1 MTTRTSTKTQ
11 ISVFW
16 AILIATSLPGA
27 IEAGTT
33 VYKCVVDGQ
42 TTLTDKPCLREN
54 SETSSSQGTPAVVA
68 SSKDPSP
75 VGRWSGQIQYSEVS
89 NGQAVQAAH
98 SVALMSA
105 EFTADGKVTGSSP
118 ENGCQMLGVWSA
130 GGQTLTWLDLTF
142 GQCRISELN
151 RRYHG
156 SFILARPDSSG
167 QLQIQSLGA
176 PFSKDTGKSFDIKGT
191 LRR

>member
-1 MTTRTSTKTQ
+1 MQPNT
-11 ISVFW
+11 I
-16 AILIATSLPGA
+16 
-27 IEAGTT
+27 
-33 VYKCVVDGQ
+33 VV
-42 TTLTDKPCLREN
+42 P
-54 SETSSSQGTPAVVA
+54 

-75 VGRWSGQIQYSEVS
+75 VGKWSGQFQYAEIF
-89 NGQAVQAAH
+89 NGQTVQSVH

-105 EFTADGKVTGSSP
+105 EFSADGKITGSSH

-130 GGQTLTWLDLTF
+130 GGQTLIWVDLTF
-142 GQCRISELN
+142 DHCAADALN

-167 QLQIQSLGA
+167 QLQLQSLGA
-176 PFSKDTGKSFDIKGT
+176 PFSKDAGKAFDIKGT